1 MDLFTNRNRFID
13 IEDNLGYQRGENKLG
28 VWD

>member
-1 MDLFTNRNRFID
+1 MNFFTNRNKFTD
-13 IEDNLGYQRGENKLG
+13 IENNLGYQRGENKLG